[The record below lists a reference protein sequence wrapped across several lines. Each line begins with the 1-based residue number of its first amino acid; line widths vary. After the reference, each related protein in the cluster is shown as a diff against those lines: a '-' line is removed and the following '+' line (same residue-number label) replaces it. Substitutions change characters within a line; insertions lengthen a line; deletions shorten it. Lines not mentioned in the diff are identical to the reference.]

1 MSDANM
7 KPQAA
12 IVNQGSVNATPADQA
27 ASVQA
32 AQWESQL
39 AAAGVRLAA
48 ALPSSASATASPSA
62 TPAAGWAIR
71 LLAGIGGFI
80 GGVMILLFLG
90 MGLASLK
97 LFDSPATALVIG
109 LLLCA
114 AAVTAY
120 RVAAN
125 SAALEQ
131 FGLAVSVAGQLS
143 LAIAINHWFKTG
155 STPSWWPLVLMQG
168 LLLVLI
174 SNGLHRTLLTAAMVI
189 LGSLSCRSLPL
200 VAAWWSLIALA
211 AVLWLHAEGRLTA
224 RGRTHSIAPPV
235 FGAPVFGAPVFG
247 APVFGAPVFGAPVFG
262 AMAGLIVMQWPQW
275 FVIWGR
281 LDGAD
286 AFSWFT
292 WFPLHW
298 AAALPALLL
307 AAWLHTRHAAPAQ
320 RAAALAFAL
329 AAGAPGVWLP
339 AWTAALLLALLGL
352 TSARPGWAVV
362 ALLAM
367 IWSVSR
373 FYYDMRITLLE
384 KAVWMAAA
392 GAVCLLLAALVH
404 WIAPRLA
411 AGTPGKPGK
420 PGASTARDLP
430 TTQPREAA

>member
-1 MSDANM
+1 
-7 KPQAA
+7 
-12 IVNQGSVNATPADQA
+12 
-27 ASVQA
+27 
-32 AQWESQL
+32 
-39 AAAGVRLAA
+39 
-48 ALPSSASATASPSA
+48 
-62 TPAAGWAIR
+62 
-71 LLAGIGGFI
+71 
-80 GGVMILLFLG
+80 MILLFLG

-143 LAIAINHWFKTG
+143 LAIAVGAWFKTD
-155 STPSWWPLVLMQG
+155 STISWWPLVLLQA

-174 SNGLHRTLLTAAMVI
+174 RNGLHRTLLAAAMVI
-189 LGSLSCRSLPL
+189 LGSLSCRSLPA
-200 VAAWWSLIALA
+200 VSVWWLLIALA
-211 AVLWLHAEGRLTA
+211 PVLWLDAEGRLIAYTQA
-224 RGRTHSIAPPV
+224 HSAAPRGFGASVLGAPMPGMPA
-235 FGAPVFGAPVFG
+235 FGAPAFGAPAFG
-247 APVFGAPVFGAPVFG
+247 APAFG

-281 LDGAD
+281 LEGLGG
-286 AFSWFT
+286 
-292 WFPLHW
+292 FPWHW

-307 AAWLHTRHAAPAQ
+307 AVWLHTQHAAPAQ
-320 RAAALAFAL
+320 RAAALGFAL
-329 AAGAPGVWLP
+329 AAGALGVWLP

-384 KAVWMAAA
+384 KAAWMAAA
-392 GAVCLLLAALVH
+392 GAVCLLLAALVQ

-411 AGTPGKPGK
+411 TGVSA
-420 PGASTARDLP
+420 ALTAPDLATAEP
-430 TTQPREAA
+430 PEAA